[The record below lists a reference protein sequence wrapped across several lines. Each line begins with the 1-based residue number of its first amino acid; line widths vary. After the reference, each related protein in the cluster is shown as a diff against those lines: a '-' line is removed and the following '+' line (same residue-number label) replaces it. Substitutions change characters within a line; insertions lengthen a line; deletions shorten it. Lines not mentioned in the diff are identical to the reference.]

1 MYRGTARI
9 GAGVEVR
16 TMAGIGPGGEGI
28 QKALRWLSERRQE
41 DPQAKRNKLIEEA
54 GVRFDL
60 TPAEVQ
66 FLYEQWK

>member
-1 MYRGTARI
+1 
-9 GAGVEVR
+9 
-16 TMAGIGPGGEGI
+16 MAGIGPGGEGI
-28 QKALRWLSERRQE
+28 QKALRWLSERRRE

>member
-1 MYRGTARI
+1 MS
-9 GAGVEVR
+9 
-16 TMAGIGPGGEGI
+16 GIGPQGEGLR
-28 QKALRWLSERRQE
+28 KALRWLSERRLAE
-41 DPQAKRNKLIEEA
+41 PQAARAKLIDEA

>member
-1 MYRGTARI
+1 MYRGTARK

-16 TMAGIGPGGEGI
+16 IMAGIGPGGEGI
-28 QKALRWLSERRQE
+28 QKALRWLSERRRE